1 MFVSLQQFLEE
12 WTWSS
17 QDHLVCSQLLTIL
30 TDQSHISEVFVFFQI
45 SEGKCYIFL
54 EVIPLE
60 TKLFWHVPWRTQMI
74 WLNVLIRCGLVE
86 RQNGKIG
93 NIFWGIGIGPDKECW
108 PHGPS
113 WRAGFLWEAL
123 KLCAEEYFANNKTS
137 KGQRTKCR
145 EQLTNLRQSGDAAI
159 CPSSISFIVHW
170 YSTVQ
175 WSTFQRC
182 WDKGRKCEKVFTS
195 NREDWTKLG

>member
-1 MFVSLQQFLEE
+1 MDLKQPRSPCVLPTVDPPHRPRSHQWSICLLSDFWRQMLYFLGSHSTGDKAFLTCSLANANDLTECPYPL
-12 WTWSS
+12 WTSW
-17 QDHLVCSQLLTIL
+17 
-30 TDQSHISEVFVFFQI
+30 
-45 SEGKCYIFL
+45 K
-54 EVIPLE
+54 
-60 TKLFWHVPWRTQMI
+60 TKWKNW
-74 WLNVLIRCGLVE
+74 
-86 RQNGKIG
+86 KY
-93 NIFWGIGIGPDKECW
+93 FWGIGIGPDKECW

-170 YSTVQ
+170 YSAVQ

-182 WDKGRKCEKVFTS
+182 WEKGRKCEKVFTS